1 MVTLSILIVV
11 CYVIIVRMVWVMH
24 DKIDLLENNLEE
36 IAKSQRGIR
45 ESMDKTEMD
54 LCEIIEILDDI
65 EEDICRL
72 KK

>member
-1 MVTLSILIVV
+1 
-11 CYVIIVRMVWVMH
+11 MH